1 MKFQTTLQKL
11 RNAGACIHGYNQLVR
26 YLQGKEFTEAD
37 RLLKRYISFRYC
49 DQISVRTILES
60 NGFDDALWALRC
72 IDDTDGEIRKF
83 AIWCARQVEH
93 LMIDRRSVNALNVA
107 ERYANGL
114 ATNAELSAA
123 WAAAWAAAGAA
134 AEAAAG
140 AAARAAA
147 WDAARAAARAA
158 ARDAAW
164 DAAWAAARA
173 AAWAAAWAAAGAGM
187 SADFARVVSAKEA
200 Q

>member
-123 WAAAWAAAGAA
+123 WAAAGAGAAAWAAAGAA
-134 AEAAAG
+134 AEAAAE
-140 AAARAAA
+140 AAAGAG
-147 WDAARAAARAA
+147 
-158 ARDAAW
+158 
-164 DAAWAAARA
+164 
-173 AAWAAAWAAAGAGM
+173 AAAWAAAGAAAEAAARAAAGAAAGAAAWE
-187 SADFARVVSAKEA
+187 SARAAQKNRFLEMLETEA
-200 Q
+200 P

>member
-123 WAAAWAAAGAA
+123 WAAAWAAAGAG
-134 AEAAAG
+134 AAAWAG
-140 AAARAAA
+140 ARAAA
-147 WDAARAAARAA
+147 G
-158 ARDAAW
+158 
-164 DAAWAAARA
+164 
-173 AAWAAAWAAAGAGM
+173 AAAWAAAGAGAWAAAGAAAWAAAGAGARAAAWE
-187 SADFARVVSAKEA
+187 SARAAQKNRFLEMLETEA
-200 Q
+200 P

>member
-123 WAAAWAAAGAA
+123 WAAAGAGAAAEAAAWAAAGAGAA

-140 AAARAAA
+140 AGARAAA
-147 WDAARAAARAA
+147 GAAARAA
-158 ARDAAW
+158 AGAA
-164 DAAWAAARA
+164 AGAAARA
-173 AAWAAAWAAAGAGM
+173 AAGAAQKNRFLEM
-187 SADFARVVSAKEA
+187 LETEA
-200 Q
+200 P

>member
-123 WAAAWAAAGAA
+123 GAAAVAAAGAGAAAVAAARAAAVAAAGAAARAAAEAAAWAAAG
-134 AEAAAG
+134 AAAG

-147 WDAARAAARAA
+147 W
-158 ARDAAW
+158 
-164 DAAWAAARA
+164 
-173 AAWAAAWAAAGAGM
+173 AAAGAAQKNRFLEM
-187 SADFARVVSAKEA
+187 LETEA
-200 Q
+200 P

>member
-134 AEAAAG
+134 AG
-140 AAARAAA
+140 AAAE
-147 WDAARAAARAA
+147 
-158 ARDAAW
+158 
-164 DAAWAAARA
+164 
-173 AAWAAAWAAAGAGM
+173 AAAWAAAGARAAAGAAAWAAAEAAAEAAAWAAAGAAAWE
-187 SADFARVVSAKEA
+187 SARAAQKNRFLEMLETEA
-200 Q
+200 P

>member
-123 WAAAWAAAGAA
+123 
-134 AEAAAG
+134 
-140 AAARAAA
+140 
-147 WDAARAAARAA
+147 RAAARAA
-158 ARDAAW
+158 AAWTAAE
-164 DAAWAAARA
+164 A
-173 AAWAAAWAAAGAGM
+173 AAWAAAAWTAAEAAAAWTAAEAAAWE
-187 SADFARVVSAKEA
+187 SARAAQKNRFLEMLETEA
-200 Q
+200 P

>member
-123 WAAAWAAAGAA
+123 WAAAGAGAAAWAGARAAAGAGA
-134 AEAAAG
+134 RAG
-140 AAARAAA
+140 ARAAA
-147 WDAARAAARAA
+147 WESARAAQKNRFLE
-158 ARDAAW
+158 
-164 DAAWAAARA
+164 
-173 AAWAAAWAAAGAGM
+173 M
-187 SADFARVVSAKEA
+187 LETEA
-200 Q
+200 P

>member
-123 WAAAWAAAGAA
+123 WAAAGAAAWAA
-134 AEAAAG
+134 AEAAAE
-140 AAARAAA
+140 
-147 WDAARAAARAA
+147 
-158 ARDAAW
+158 
-164 DAAWAAARA
+164 
-173 AAWAAAWAAAGAGM
+173 AAAWAAAGAAAWE
-187 SADFARVVSAKEA
+187 SARAAQKNRFLEMLETEA
-200 Q
+200 P